1 MSDDKQENLTPAE
14 QREQDDAR
22 VKIQMAQTD
31 ISEAVGRMPFA
42 SPSAGR
48 TSFEG
53 HQLNTMIDLV
63 ENTKPEHLESAG
75 KSLWDARDAIKKAA
89 QELEDHIKGVDWEG
103 ESGTAFR
110 AFGKGLV
117 AHARKLGDFADVAGT
132 QITVAGTGL
141 ASVRSAMPPRDS
153 RQVRKNPDD
162 IELPA
167 RVADNPEYQA
177 ALKVE
182 KDRQEAIN
190 QINRLASYYSVSG
203 ERLEGQEPPRFE
215 KQLAIGMPPPSRRI
229 GPGDSVSPSHGGA
242 VAGNGTGQSHPVRAA
257 VGAPEPTSP
266 SGSQP
271 AVNTLGPAPVLDRS
285 TATEINSVAPPQV
298 PTTINGTPPLPS
310 PTPTP
315 TPATGPTG
323 VPPSLMMPGLTNPVQ
338 GSTQRPTG
346 PPGMPRT
353 VSQTGQGMGKAQPTG
368 AGPVAKGPGGPPV
381 GRPGPMGGGGPFAG
395 RPPGGPQSQSPT
407 AGQSGVTGGRPISGQ
422 GGTSAVGGPR
432 AGGRN
437 GIVGGTPQHA
447 PQGRAAAGGSG
458 QRGVIGGRG
467 AAAATSRSGGRAT
480 PASGANG
487 VVGAPRKAA
496 GAGSNSK
503 GFTAGGAGLVRGP
516 AGRRSNGREDEANG
530 SSRPDYLTED
540 EETWNAGRRGA
551 VPPVVE

>member
-1 MSDDKQENLTPAE
+1 MSDENLTPAE
-14 QREQDDAR
+14 QRKQDDAR

-31 ISEAVGRMPFA
+31 ISEAVRKMPLA
-42 SPSAGR
+42 SAPAGR

-53 HQLNTMIDLV
+53 FQLNSMIDLV
-63 ENTKPEHLESAG
+63 EKTKPEDLENAG
-75 KSLWDARDAIKKAA
+75 KALWDARDAIKRAA
-89 QELEDHIKGVDWEG
+89 QELEDNMKGVDWQG

-117 AHARKLGDFADVAGT
+117 AHARKLGEFADVAGT

-153 RQVRKNPDD
+153 RQVRKSPDD
-162 IELPA
+162 IELPG

-203 ERLEGQEPPRFE
+203 ERLEGQEPPRFD
-215 KQLAIGMPPPSRRI
+215 KQLGINVPPPTTDRRE
-229 GPGDSVSPSHGGA
+229 SPSSGA
-242 VAGNGTGQSHPVRAA
+242 
-257 VGAPEPTSP
+257 
-266 SGSQP
+266 SGERSESFGKS
-271 AVNTLGPAPVLDRS
+271 AVLDAAGRTNSARS
-285 TATEINSVAPPQV
+285 APAIATNLPPVEALGSAPLPDRTIGTEINAVAPPQA
-298 PTTINGTPPLPS
+298 PTTINGTPPPPS
-310 PTPTP
+310 PTPT
-315 TPATGPTG
+315 TGPSGAPPTFM
-323 VPPSLMMPGLTNPVQ
+323 PPSLTNPVQ
-338 GSTQRPTG
+338 GGTQRSTG
-346 PPGMPRT
+346 PTGMPRT
-353 VSQTGQGMGKAQPTG
+353 VGRAGQGMGKAQPIG
-368 AGPVAKGPGGPPV
+368 AGPVGKGQGGPPI
-381 GRPGPMGGGGPFAG
+381 GRPGPMAGGGAFNG
-395 RPPGGPQSQSPT
+395 RPPVGPQSQAPT
-407 AGQSGVTGGRPISGQ
+407 AGRSGVTGGRPTVGP
-422 GGTSAVGGPR
+422 GGTSTGTGPR

-437 GIVGGTPQHA
+437 GIVGGTPQQA
-447 PQGRAAAGGSG
+447 SPQGRATAGGTG

-467 AAAATSRSGGRAT
+467 AAAAPSRPGGRPT

-496 GAGSNSK
+496 GTGSNAK

-516 AGRRSNGREDEANG
+516 AGRRNNGREDEANG
-530 SSRPDYLTED
+530 STRPDYLTED

>member
-1 MSDDKQENLTPAE
+1 MSDEKPENLTPAE
-14 QREQDDAR
+14 QRVQDQAQ

-31 ISEAVGRMPFA
+31 ISEAVRKMPFG
-42 SPSAGR
+42 SAPTGR

-53 HQLNTMIDLV
+53 FQLNSMIDLV
-63 ENTKPEHLESAG
+63 ENTKPEDLENAG

-89 QELEDHIKGVDWEG
+89 QELEDNMKGVDWHG

-162 IELPA
+162 IEMPG

-215 KQLAIGMPPPSRRI
+215 KDLGITMPPPR
-229 GPGDSVSPSHGGA
+229 GGWRPPASGTSGERSESFGNTPVPDAAGRSGSGSSTA
-242 VAGNGTGQSHPVRAA
+242 VAATNRPPAEFLGSAPLPDRT
-257 VGAPEPTSP
+257 VG
-266 SGSQP
+266 
-271 AVNTLGPAPVLDRS
+271 
-285 TATEINSVAPPQV
+285 TEINTVAPPQV
-298 PTTINGTPPLPS
+298 PTTITGTPTQPS
-310 PTPTP
+310 PTPT
-315 TPATGPTG
+315 TGPSG
-323 VPPSLMMPGLTNPVQ
+323 APPTFMAPSLTNPVQ
-338 GSTQRPTG
+338 GGTQRSTG
-346 PPGMPRT
+346 PTGMPRT
-353 VSQTGQGMGKAQPTG
+353 VSQAGQGMGKAQPTG
-368 AGPVAKGPGGPPV
+368 VGPVAKGQGGPPI
-381 GRPGPMGGGGPFAG
+381 GRPGPMGGGGTFNG
-395 RPPGGPQSQSPT
+395 RPPVGPQSQVPT
-407 AGQSGVTGGRPISGQ
+407 AGRPAVGP
-422 GGTSAVGGPR
+422 GGTSTGAGPR

-437 GIVGGTPQHA
+437 GIVGGTPQQVP
-447 PQGRAAAGGSG
+447 PQGRAAAAGGSA

-467 AAAATSRSGGRAT
+467 TTAAPSRPGGLAT

-496 GAGSNSK
+496 GTGSNAK

-516 AGRRSNGREDEANG
+516 SGRRDKGREDEANR
-530 SSRPDYLTED
+530 STRPDYLTED

>member
-1 MSDDKQENLTPAE
+1 MSDDNLTPAE
-14 QREQDDAR
+14 QRKQDDAR
-22 VKIQMAQTD
+22 VKIQMSQTD
-31 ISEAVGRMPFA
+31 ISEAVRKMPFG
-42 SPSAGR
+42 SAPTGR

-53 HQLNTMIDLV
+53 FQLNSMIDLV
-63 ENTKPEHLESAG
+63 ENTKPEDLENAG

-89 QELEDHIKGVDWEG
+89 QELEDNMKGVDWHG

-162 IELPA
+162 IEMPG

-203 ERLEGQEPPRFE
+203 ERLEGQEPPRFD
-215 KQLAIGMPPPSRRI
+215 KDLGITMPPPRGQRE
-229 GPGDSVSPSHGGA
+229 DSQSGA
-242 VAGNGTGQSHPVRAA
+242 YG
-257 VGAPEPTSP
+257 
-266 SGSQP
+266 
-271 AVNTLGPAPVLDRS
+271 DRS
-285 TATEINSVAPPQV
+285 ESLGNSVAPGAAGRTSSAHSAPVSAASQPPTEVLGSAPLPDRTVGTEINTVAPPQA
-298 PTTINGTPPLPS
+298 PTPITATPPQPS
-310 PTPTP
+310 PTPT
-315 TPATGPTG
+315 TGPTG
-323 VPPSLMMPGLTNPVQ
+323 TPPTFMPPSLTNPVQ
-338 GSTQRPTG
+338 GGARRSTG
-346 PPGMPRT
+346 PTGMPRT
-353 VSQTGQGMGKAQPTG
+353 VSQAGQGMGKAQPTG
-368 AGPVAKGPGGPPV
+368 AGPVAKGQGGPPI
-381 GRPGPMGGGGPFAG
+381 GRPGPMGGGGTFNG
-395 RPPGGPQSQSPT
+395 RPPIGPQSQVPT
-407 AGQSGVTGGRPISGQ
+407 AGRSGVTGGRPAVGP
-422 GGTSAVGGPR
+422 GGTSTGAGPR

-437 GIVGGTPQHA
+437 GIVGGTPQQT
-447 PQGRAAAGGSG
+447 PTQGRAAAGGTG

-467 AAAATSRSGGRAT
+467 AAAAPSRPGGRAT

-496 GAGSNSK
+496 GTGSNAK

-516 AGRRSNGREDEANG
+516 AGRRDKGREDEANG
-530 SSRPDYLTED
+530 STRPDYLTED

>member
-1 MSDDKQENLTPAE
+1 MSDEKQESLTPAE

-31 ISEAVGRMPFA
+31 ISEAVRKMPFA
-42 SPSAGR
+42 SAPTGR

-53 HQLNTMIDLV
+53 FQLNSMIDLV
-63 ENTKPEHLESAG
+63 ENTKPEDLENAG

-89 QELEDHIKGVDWEG
+89 QELEDNMKGVDWQG

-153 RQVRKNPDD
+153 RQVRKSPDD
-162 IELPA
+162 IEMPG

-215 KQLAIGMPPPSRRI
+215 KDLGIAMPPPR
-229 GPGDSVSPSHGGA
+229 GGWRPPASGTSGERSESFGNTPVPDAAGRSGSGSSAA
-242 VAGNGTGQSHPVRAA
+242 VAATNRPPAEVLGSAPLPDRT
-257 VGAPEPTSP
+257 VG
-266 SGSQP
+266 
-271 AVNTLGPAPVLDRS
+271 
-285 TATEINSVAPPQV
+285 TEINTVAPPQV
-298 PTTINGTPPLPS
+298 PTTITGTPPQPS
-310 PTPTP
+310 PTPT
-315 TPATGPTG
+315 TGPAGTPPTFM
-323 VPPSLMMPGLTNPVQ
+323 PPSLTNPVQ
-338 GSTQRPTG
+338 GGTPRSTG
-346 PPGMPRT
+346 PTGMPRT
-353 VSQTGQGMGKAQPTG
+353 VSQAGQGMGKAQPTG
-368 AGPVAKGPGGPPV
+368 VGPVAKGQGGPPI
-381 GRPGPMGGGGPFAG
+381 GRPSPMGGGGTFNG
-395 RPPGGPQSQSPT
+395 RPPVGPQSQVPT
-407 AGQSGVTGGRPISGQ
+407 AGRPAVGP
-422 GGTSAVGGPR
+422 GGTSTGAGPR

-447 PQGRAAAGGSG
+447 PTQGRAATGGAS
-458 QRGVIGGRG
+458 QRGVIGGPG
-467 AAAATSRSGGRAT
+467 ATAAPSRPGGRST
-480 PASGANG
+480 SASGTNG
-487 VVGAPRKAA
+487 VVGSPRKAA
-496 GAGSNSK
+496 GTGSNAK

-516 AGRRSNGREDEANG
+516 AGRRDKGREDEANR
-530 SSRPDYLTED
+530 STRPDYVTED

>member
-1 MSDDKQENLTPAE
+1 MSDEKPENLTPAE
-14 QREQDDAR
+14 QRVQDQAQ

-31 ISEAVGRMPFA
+31 ISEAIGRMPFA
-42 SPSAGR
+42 GGPVGR

-53 HQLNTMIDLV
+53 FQLNSMIDLV
-63 ENTKPEHLESAG
+63 ENTKPEDLENAG

-89 QELEDHIKGVDWEG
+89 QELEDNMKGVDWHG

-153 RQVRKNPDD
+153 RQVRKDPDD
-162 IELPA
+162 IEMPG

-203 ERLEGQEPPRFE
+203 ERLEGQEPPRFD
-215 KQLAIGMPPPSRRI
+215 KQLGISVPPPTTVR
-229 GPGDSVSPSHGGA
+229 DESPSSGA
-242 VAGNGTGQSHPVRAA
+242 SGERPESLGNSAVPEVAGRTNSAHSDSTDVANRLPAEVLGSAPLPNRT
-257 VGAPEPTSP
+257 VG
-266 SGSQP
+266 
-271 AVNTLGPAPVLDRS
+271 
-285 TATEINSVAPPQV
+285 TEINTVAPPQA
-298 PTTINGTPPLPS
+298 PTPITATPPQPS
-310 PTPTP
+310 PTPT
-315 TPATGPTG
+315 TGPPG
-323 VPPSLMMPGLTNPVQ
+323 VPPTFMPPGLTNPVQ
-338 GSTQRPTG
+338 GGTQRSTGPTG
-346 PPGMPRT
+346 RT
-353 VSQTGQGMGKAQPTG
+353 VSQAGQGMGKAQPTG
-368 AGPVAKGPGGPPV
+368 VGPAAKGQGGAPI
-381 GRPGPMGGGGPFAG
+381 GRPGPMGGGGAANG
-395 RPPGGPQSQSPT
+395 RPPVGPQSQVPT
-407 AGQSGVTGGRPISGQ
+407 AGRSGVTGGRPALGP
-422 GGTSAVGGPR
+422 GGTSTGAGPR

-437 GIVGGTPQHA
+437 GIVGGTPQQTSG
-447 PQGRAAAGGSG
+447 QGRAAAGGAG

-467 AAAATSRSGGRAT
+467 AAVAGSRPSGRAT

-496 GAGSNSK
+496 GVGSNAK

-516 AGRRSNGREDEANG
+516 AGRRDKGREDEANG
-530 SSRPDYLTED
+530 STRPDYLTED

>member
-1 MSDDKQENLTPAE
+1 MSDEKPESLTPAE
-14 QREQDDAR
+14 QRVQDQAQ

-31 ISEAVGRMPFA
+31 ISEAIGRMPFVGG
-42 SPSAGR
+42 PVGR

-53 HQLNTMIDLV
+53 FQLNSMIDLV
-63 ENTKPEHLESAG
+63 ENTKPEDLENAG

-89 QELEDHIKGVDWEG
+89 QELEDNMKGVDWHG

-162 IELPA
+162 IEMPG

-203 ERLEGQEPPRFE
+203 ERLEGQEPPRFDKDLGVE
-215 KQLAIGMPPPSRRI
+215 MPRPIGGGPTPLPPSGTSTGGPEAIGS
-229 GPGDSVSPSHGGA
+229 SA
-242 VAGNGTGQSHPVRAA
+242 ATG
-257 VGAPEPTSP
+257 P
-266 SGSQP
+266 SGRSF
-271 AVNTLGPAPVLDRS
+271 AEGSAPVGTASRPPAEVLGSAPLPDR
-285 TATEINSVAPPQV
+285 TVGTEINTVAPPQA
-298 PTTINGTPPLPS
+298 PTPITATPPQPS
-310 PTPTP
+310 PTPT
-315 TPATGPTG
+315 TGPTG
-323 VPPSLMMPGLTNPVQ
+323 APPTFMPPSLTNPVQ
-338 GSTQRPTG
+338 GGAKRSTG
-346 PPGMPRT
+346 PTGMPRT
-353 VSQTGQGMGKAQPTG
+353 VSQAGQGMGKAQPTG
-368 AGPVAKGPGGPPV
+368 VGPVAKGQGGPPI
-381 GRPGPMGGGGPFAG
+381 GRPGPMGGGGTFNG
-395 RPPGGPQSQSPT
+395 RPPVGPQSQVPT
-407 AGQSGVTGGRPISGQ
+407 AGRSGVTGGRPTVGP
-422 GGTSAVGGPR
+422 GGTSTGAGPR

-437 GIVGGTPQHA
+437 GIVGGTPQQTSA
-447 PQGRAAAGGSG
+447 QGRAAAGGTG

-467 AAAATSRSGGRAT
+467 AAAAPSRPGGRAT

-496 GAGSNSK
+496 GTGSNAK
-503 GFTAGGAGLVRGP
+503 GFTAGGAGLVRGA
-516 AGRRSNGREDEANG
+516 AGRRNNGREDEANG
-530 SSRPDYLTED
+530 STRPDYLTED

>member
-1 MSDDKQENLTPAE
+1 MSDEKQESLNPAE

-31 ISEAVGRMPFA
+31 ISEAVRKMPFA
-42 SPSAGR
+42 SAPTGR

-53 HQLNTMIDLV
+53 FQLNSMIDLV
-63 ENTKPEHLESAG
+63 ENTKPEDLENAG

-89 QELEDHIKGVDWEG
+89 QELEDNMKGVDWQG

-153 RQVRKNPDD
+153 RQVRKSPDD
-162 IELPA
+162 IEMPG

-203 ERLEGQEPPRFE
+203 ERLEGEEPPRFD
-215 KQLAIGMPPPSRRI
+215 KQLGIDMPQPRRGVPTPP
-229 GPGDSVSPSHGGA
+229 
-242 VAGNGTGQSHPVRAA
+242 T
-257 VGAPEPTSP
+257 P
-266 SGSQP
+266 SGASTGGSE
-271 AVNTLGPAPVLDRS
+271 TLGSSAAPGSSGRSFVEGSTPVAAASRPPAEVLGSAPLPDRAVS
-285 TATEINSVAPPQV
+285 TEINAVAPPQALPPV
-298 PTTINGTPPLPS
+298 AATPPQPS
-310 PTPTP
+310 PTPT
-315 TPATGPTG
+315 TGPPG
-323 VPPSLMMPGLTNPVQ
+323 VPPMFMPPGPTNPVQ
-338 GSTQRPTG
+338 GGTQRSTG
-346 PPGMPRT
+346 PMGMPRS
-353 VSQTGQGMGKAQPTG
+353 VSQAGQGMGKAQSTG
-368 AGPVAKGPGGPPV
+368 VGPVAKGQGGPPI
-381 GRPGPMGGGGPFAG
+381 GRPGPMGGGGTFNG
-395 RPPGGPQSQSPT
+395 RPPVGPQSQVPT
-407 AGQSGVTGGRPISGQ
+407 AGRPAIGP
-422 GGTSAVGGPR
+422 GGTSTGAGPR

-437 GIVGGTPQHA
+437 GIVGGTPQQVS
-447 PQGRAAAGGSG
+447 PQGRAAAAGGSA

-467 AAAATSRSGGRAT
+467 AAAAPSRSGGRAT

-496 GAGSNSK
+496 GTGSNAK

-516 AGRRSNGREDEANG
+516 SGRRDNGREDEANG
-530 SSRPDYLTED
+530 STRPDYLTED

>member
-1 MSDDKQENLTPAE
+1 MSDEKQENLTPAE
-14 QREQDDAR
+14 QRVQDQAQ

-31 ISEAVGRMPFA
+31 ISEAVRKMPFG
-42 SPSAGR
+42 SAPVGR

-53 HQLNTMIDLV
+53 FQLNSMIDLV
-63 ENTKPEHLESAG
+63 ENTKPEDLENAG

-89 QELEDHIKGVDWEG
+89 QELEDNMKGVDWHG

-162 IELPA
+162 IEMPG

-203 ERLEGQEPPRFE
+203 ELLEGQEPPRFE
-215 KQLAIGMPPPSRRI
+215 KDLGIKMPQPLEGGPTPLPPSGTSTG
-229 GPGDSVSPSHGGA
+229 GPESLGSSAVPSSSGRSFAEGA
-242 VAGNGTGQSHPVRAA
+242 PPVGAA
-257 VGAPEPTSP
+257 VRP
-266 SGSQP
+266 P
-271 AVNTLGPAPVLDRS
+271 AEVLDSAPLPDR
-285 TATEINSVAPPQV
+285 TVGTEINTVAPPQA
-298 PTTINGTPPLPS
+298 
-310 PTPTP
+310 PTPITAMPPQTSP

-323 VPPSLMMPGLTNPVQ
+323 APPTFMPPSLTNPVQ
-338 GSTQRPTG
+338 GGTQRATG
-346 PPGMPRT
+346 PSGMPRT
-353 VSQTGQGMGKAQPTG
+353 VSQTGQGFGKAQSTG
-368 AGPVAKGPGGPPV
+368 VGPVAKGQGGPPI
-381 GRPGPMGGGGPFAG
+381 GRPGPMGGGATANG
-395 RPPGGPQSQSPT
+395 RPPVGPQSQVPT
-407 AGQSGVTGGRPISGQ
+407 AGRSGVTGGRPAVGP
-422 GGTSAVGGPR
+422 GGTSTGAGPR

-437 GIVGGTPQHA
+437 GIVGGTPQQTPA
-447 PQGRAAAGGSG
+447 QGRASAGGTG

-467 AAAATSRSGGRAT
+467 ASAAPSRPGGRAT

-496 GAGSNSK
+496 GTGSNTK
-503 GFTAGGAGLVRGP
+503 GFTAGGSGLVRGP
-516 AGRRSNGREDEANG
+516 AGRRHDSREDEANG
-530 SSRPDYLTED
+530 STRPDYLTED

>member
-1 MSDDKQENLTPAE
+1 MSDEKQESLTPAE
-14 QREQDDAR
+14 QRVQDDAR

-31 ISEAVGRMPFA
+31 ISEAVRQMPFG
-42 SPSAGR
+42 SAPTGR

-53 HQLNTMIDLV
+53 FQLNSMIDLV
-63 ENTKPEHLESAG
+63 ENTKPEDLENAG

-89 QELEDHIKGVDWEG
+89 QELEDNMKGVDWQG

-153 RQVRKNPDD
+153 RQVRKSPDD
-162 IELPA
+162 IEMPG

-203 ERLEGQEPPRFE
+203 ERLEGEEPPRFD
-215 KQLAIGMPPPSRRI
+215 KQLGIVVPPPTT
-229 GPGDSVSPSHGGA
+229 GGYESP
-242 VAGNGTGQSHPVRAA
+242 
-257 VGAPEPTSP
+257 P
-266 SGSQP
+266 SGASGERSESVGNSAVPGAAGRTNSAHSAP
-271 AVNTLGPAPVLDRS
+271 AIATNLPPAEALGSAPLPDR
-285 TATEINSVAPPQV
+285 TIGTEINAVAPPQA
-298 PTTINGTPPLPS
+298 PTMINGTPPQPS
-310 PTPTP
+310 P

-323 VPPSLMMPGLTNPVQ
+323 TPPTFMPPSLTNPVQ
-338 GSTQRPTG
+338 GGTQRSTAPT
-346 PPGMPRT
+346 GMPRT
-353 VSQTGQGMGKAQPTG
+353 VNQVGQGMGKAQSTG
-368 AGPVAKGPGGPPV
+368 VGPVAKGQGGPPI
-381 GRPGPMGGGGPFAG
+381 GRPGPMGGGGTFNG
-395 RPPGGPQSQSPT
+395 RPPVGPQSQVPT
-407 AGQSGVTGGRPISGQ
+407 AGRPAVGP
-422 GGTSAVGGPR
+422 GGTSSGAGPR

-437 GIVGGTPQHA
+437 GIVGGTPQQA
-447 PQGRAAAGGSG
+447 PPQGRAAAAGGSA

-467 AAAATSRSGGRAT
+467 TAAAPSRPGGRAT

-487 VVGAPRKAA
+487 VVGAPRKVA
-496 GAGSNSK
+496 GTGSSAK

-516 AGRRSNGREDEANG
+516 SGRRNNGREDEANG
-530 SSRPDYLTED
+530 STRPDYLTED
-540 EETWNAGRRGA
+540 EETWNAGRRGT

>member
-1 MSDDKQENLTPAE
+1 MSDENLTPAE
-14 QREQDDAR
+14 QRKQDDAR
-22 VKIQMAQTD
+22 VKIQMSQTD
-31 ISEAVGRMPFA
+31 ISEAVRKMPFG
-42 SPSAGR
+42 SAPTGR

-53 HQLNTMIDLV
+53 FQLNSMIDLV
-63 ENTKPEHLESAG
+63 ENTKPEDLENAG

-89 QELEDHIKGVDWEG
+89 QELEDNMKGVDWQG

-153 RQVRKNPDD
+153 RQVRKSPDD
-162 IELPA
+162 IEMPG

-203 ERLEGQEPPRFE
+203 ERLEGEEPPRFD
-215 KQLAIGMPPPSRRI
+215 KQLGIDMPQPRRGVPTPP
-229 GPGDSVSPSHGGA
+229 
-242 VAGNGTGQSHPVRAA
+242 T
-257 VGAPEPTSP
+257 P
-266 SGSQP
+266 SGASTGGSE
-271 AVNTLGPAPVLDRS
+271 TLGSSAAPGSSGRSFVEGSTPVAAASRPPAEVLGSAPLPDRAVS
-285 TATEINSVAPPQV
+285 TEINAVAPPQALPPV
-298 PTTINGTPPLPS
+298 AATPPQPS
-310 PTPTP
+310 PTPT
-315 TPATGPTG
+315 TGPPG
-323 VPPSLMMPGLTNPVQ
+323 VPPMFMPPGPTNPVQ
-338 GSTQRPTG
+338 GGTQRSTG
-346 PPGMPRT
+346 PMGMPRS
-353 VSQTGQGMGKAQPTG
+353 VSQAGQGMGKAQSTG
-368 AGPVAKGPGGPPV
+368 VGPVAKGQGGPPI
-381 GRPGPMGGGGPFAG
+381 GRPGPMGGGGTFNG
-395 RPPGGPQSQSPT
+395 RPPVGPQSQVPT
-407 AGQSGVTGGRPISGQ
+407 AGRPAIGP
-422 GGTSAVGGPR
+422 GGTSTGAGPR

-437 GIVGGTPQHA
+437 GIVGGTPQQVS
-447 PQGRAAAGGSG
+447 PQGRAAAAGGSA

-467 AAAATSRSGGRAT
+467 AAAAPSRSGGRAT

-496 GAGSNSK
+496 GTGSNAK

-516 AGRRSNGREDEANG
+516 SGRRDNGREDEANG
-530 SSRPDYLTED
+530 STRPDYLTED

>member
-1 MSDDKQENLTPAE
+1 MSDEKPENLTPAE
-14 QREQDDAR
+14 QRVQDQAQ

-31 ISEAVGRMPFA
+31 ISEAIGRMPFA
-42 SPSAGR
+42 GGPVGR

-53 HQLNTMIDLV
+53 FQLNSMIDLV
-63 ENTKPEHLESAG
+63 ENTKPEDLENAG

-89 QELEDHIKGVDWEG
+89 QELEDNMKGVDWHG

-153 RQVRKNPDD
+153 RQVRKSPDD
-162 IELPA
+162 IEMPG

-203 ERLEGQEPPRFE
+203 ERLEGQEPPRFD
-215 KQLAIGMPPPSRRI
+215 KPLGIDMPPPRGDGWRPAESGASGERFESF
-229 GPGDSVSPSHGGA
+229 GDSPVPDAAGRSNPGSSAA
-242 VAGNGTGQSHPVRAA
+242 VATTNRPPAEVLGS
-257 VGAPEPTSP
+257 APLP
-266 SGSQP
+266 
-271 AVNTLGPAPVLDRS
+271 DR
-285 TATEINSVAPPQV
+285 TVATEINTVAPPQA
-298 PTTINGTPPLPS
+298 PTSITATPAQPS
-310 PTPTP
+310 PTPT
-315 TPATGPTG
+315 TGPTG
-323 VPPSLMMPGLTNPVQ
+323 TPPTFMPPGLTSPAQ
-338 GSTQRPTG
+338 GGTQRSTG
-346 PPGMPRT
+346 PTGMPRT
-353 VSQTGQGMGKAQPTG
+353 VSQVGQGMGRAQPTG
-368 AGPVAKGPGGPPV
+368 VGPVAKGQGGPPI
-381 GRPGPMGGGGPFAG
+381 GRPGPMGGGGTFNG
-395 RPPGGPQSQSPT
+395 RPPVGPQSQVPT
-407 AGQSGVTGGRPISGQ
+407 AGQSGVTGGRPAVGT
-422 GGTSAVGGPR
+422 GGTSTGAGPR

-437 GIVGGTPQHA
+437 GIVGGTPQQTSA
-447 PQGRAAAGGSG
+447 QGRAAAGGTG

-467 AAAATSRSGGRAT
+467 AVGAPSRSGGRAT

-496 GAGSNSK
+496 GTGSNAK
-503 GFTAGGAGLVRGP
+503 GFTAGGVGLVRGP
-516 AGRRSNGREDEANG
+516 AGRRDKGREDEANG
-530 SSRPDYLTED
+530 STRPDYLTED

>member
-1 MSDDKQENLTPAE
+1 MSDEKRENLTPAE
-14 QREQDDAR
+14 QRVQDQAQ

-31 ISEAVGRMPFA
+31 ISEAIGRMSFA
-42 SPSAGR
+42 SGPVGR

-53 HQLNTMIDLV
+53 FQLNSMIDLV
-63 ENTKPEHLESAG
+63 ENTKPEDLENAG

-89 QELEDHIKGVDWEG
+89 QELEDNMKGVDWHG

-162 IELPA
+162 IELPG

-215 KQLAIGMPPPSRRI
+215 KDLGITMPPPRGGWRPPAS
-229 GPGDSVSPSHGGA
+229 GTSGEGSESFGNSPVPDAAGRSNSGSSAA
-242 VAGNGTGQSHPVRAA
+242 VAATNRPPAEVLGSAPLPDRT
-257 VGAPEPTSP
+257 VG
-266 SGSQP
+266 
-271 AVNTLGPAPVLDRS
+271 
-285 TATEINSVAPPQV
+285 TEINTVAPPQA
-298 PTTINGTPPLPS
+298 PTPITATPPQPS
-310 PTPTP
+310 PTPT
-315 TPATGPTG
+315 TGPTG
-323 VPPSLMMPGLTNPVQ
+323 TPPTFMPPSLTNPVQ
-338 GSTQRPTG
+338 RGTNRSTG
-346 PPGMPRT
+346 PTGMPRT
-353 VSQTGQGMGKAQPTG
+353 VSQAGQGVGKAQPTG
-368 AGPVAKGPGGPPV
+368 RGPVAQGQSGPPI
-381 GRPGPMGGGGPFAG
+381 GRPGPMGGGGAFNG
-395 RPPGGPQSQSPT
+395 RPPVGPQSQVPT
-407 AGQSGVTGGRPISGQ
+407 AGRSGVTGGRPTVGP
-422 GGTSAVGGPR
+422 GGTSTGAGPR
-432 AGGRN
+432 SGGRN
-437 GIVGGTPQHA
+437 GIVGGTPQQTSA
-447 PQGRAAAGGSG
+447 QARAAAGGTG

-467 AAAATSRSGGRAT
+467 AAAAAPSRPGGRAT

-496 GAGSNSK
+496 GTGSNAK

-516 AGRRSNGREDEANG
+516 AGRRDKGREDEANG
-530 SSRPDYLTED
+530 STRPDYLTED
-540 EETWNAGRRGA
+540 EETWTAGRRGA

>member
-1 MSDDKQENLTPAE
+1 MSDEKPENLTPAE
-14 QREQDDAR
+14 QRVQDQAH

-31 ISEAVGRMPFA
+31 ISEAVRKMPFG
-42 SPSAGR
+42 SAPTGR

-53 HQLNTMIDLV
+53 FQLNSMIDLV
-63 ENTKPEHLESAG
+63 EKTKPEDLENAG
-75 KSLWDARDAIKKAA
+75 KALWDARDAIKKAA
-89 QELEDHIKGVDWEG
+89 QELEDNMKGVDWQG

-153 RQVRKNPDD
+153 RQVRKDPDD
-162 IELPA
+162 IEMPG

-203 ERLEGQEPPRFE
+203 ERLEGEEPPRFD
-215 KQLAIGMPPPSRRI
+215 KDLGITMPPPRGQREDSQSGAYGDRSESR
-229 GPGDSVSPSHGGA
+229 GNSVA
-242 VAGNGTGQSHPVRAA
+242 LDAAGR
-257 VGAPEPTSP
+257 TS
-266 SGSQP
+266 SAHS
-271 AVNTLGPAPVLDRS
+271 APVIAASRPPAEVLGSAPLPDR
-285 TATEINSVAPPQV
+285 TVGTEINTVAPPQA
-298 PTTINGTPPLPS
+298 PTPITATPPQPS
-310 PTPTP
+310 PTPT
-315 TPATGPTG
+315 TGPAGTPPTF
-323 VPPSLMMPGLTNPVQ
+323 VPPSLTNPVQ
-338 GSTQRPTG
+338 GGAKRSTG
-346 PPGMPRT
+346 PTGMPRT
-353 VSQTGQGMGKAQPTG
+353 VSQAGQGMGKAQPTG
-368 AGPVAKGPGGPPV
+368 VGPVAKGQGGPPI
-381 GRPGPMGGGGPFAG
+381 GRPGPMGGGGTFNG
-395 RPPGGPQSQSPT
+395 RPPVGPQSQVPT
-407 AGQSGVTGGRPISGQ
+407 AGQSGVTGGRPAIGP
-422 GGTSAVGGPR
+422 GGTSTGAGPR

-437 GIVGGTPQHA
+437 GIVGGTPQQT
-447 PQGRAAAGGSG
+447 PTQGRAAAGGTG

-467 AAAATSRSGGRAT
+467 AAAAPPRPGGRAT

-496 GAGSNSK
+496 GTGSNAK

-516 AGRRSNGREDEANG
+516 AGRRDKGREDEANG
-530 SSRPDYLTED
+530 STRPDYLTED

>member
-1 MSDDKQENLTPAE
+1 MSDEKPENLTPAE
-14 QREQDDAR
+14 QRVQDQAH

-31 ISEAVGRMPFA
+31 ISEAVRKMPFG
-42 SPSAGR
+42 SAPTGR

-53 HQLNTMIDLV
+53 FQLNSMIDLV
-63 ENTKPEHLESAG
+63 EKTKPEDLENAG
-75 KSLWDARDAIKKAA
+75 KALWDARDAIKRAA
-89 QELEDHIKGVDWEG
+89 QELEDNMKGVDWHG

-153 RQVRKNPDD
+153 RQVRKDPDD
-162 IELPA
+162 IEMPG

-203 ERLEGQEPPRFE
+203 ERLEGEEPPRFD
-215 KQLAIGMPPPSRRI
+215 KDLGITMPPPRGQREDSQSGAYGDRSESR
-229 GPGDSVSPSHGGA
+229 GNSVA
-242 VAGNGTGQSHPVRAA
+242 LDAAGR
-257 VGAPEPTSP
+257 TS
-266 SGSQP
+266 SAHS
-271 AVNTLGPAPVLDRS
+271 APVIAASRPPAEVLGSAPLPDR
-285 TATEINSVAPPQV
+285 TVGTEINTVAPPQA
-298 PTTINGTPPLPS
+298 PTPITATPPQPS
-310 PTPTP
+310 PTPT
-315 TPATGPTG
+315 TGPAGTPPTF
-323 VPPSLMMPGLTNPVQ
+323 VPPSLTNPVQ
-338 GSTQRPTG
+338 GGAKRSTG
-346 PPGMPRT
+346 PTGMPRT
-353 VSQTGQGMGKAQPTG
+353 VSQAGQGMGKAQPTG
-368 AGPVAKGPGGPPV
+368 VGPVAKGQGGPPI
-381 GRPGPMGGGGPFAG
+381 GRPGPMGGGGTFNG
-395 RPPGGPQSQSPT
+395 RPPVGPQSQVPT
-407 AGQSGVTGGRPISGQ
+407 AGQSGVTGGRPAIGP
-422 GGTSAVGGPR
+422 GGTSTGAGPR

-437 GIVGGTPQHA
+437 GIVGGTPQQT
-447 PQGRAAAGGSG
+447 PTQGRAAAGGTG

-467 AAAATSRSGGRAT
+467 AAAAPPRPGGRAT

-496 GAGSNSK
+496 GTGSNAK

-516 AGRRSNGREDEANG
+516 AGRRDKGREDEANG
-530 SSRPDYLTED
+530 STRPDYLTED

>member
-14 QREQDDAR
+14 QRVQDQAQ

-31 ISEAVGRMPFA
+31 ISEAIGRMPFVGG
-42 SPSAGR
+42 PVGR

-53 HQLNTMIDLV
+53 FQLNSMIDLV
-63 ENTKPEHLESAG
+63 ENTKPEDLENAG

-89 QELEDHIKGVDWEG
+89 QELEDNMKGVDWHG

-141 ASVRSAMPPRDS
+141 ASVRSAMPPRDT
-153 RQVRKNPDD
+153 RQVRKSPDD
-162 IELPA
+162 IELPG

-203 ERLEGQEPPRFE
+203 ERLEGQEPPRFD
-215 KQLAIGMPPPSRRI
+215 KPLDIDMPPPGEGWRPPASGTSGER
-229 GPGDSVSPSHGGA
+229 SESF
-242 VAGNGTGQSHPVRAA
+242 GNS
-257 VGAPEPTSP
+257 
-266 SGSQP
+266 
-271 AVNTLGPAPVLDRS
+271 PVLDATGRLSSGSSGAAAATNRS
-285 TATEINSVAPPQV
+285 PAEVLGSAPLPDRAVGTEINTVAPPQATA
-298 PTTINGTPPLPS
+298 PITATPPQPS
-310 PTPTP
+310 PTPT
-315 TPATGPTG
+315 TGPPGT
-323 VPPSLMMPGLTNPVQ
+323 PPTLMPPTLTNPVQ
-338 GSTQRPTG
+338 GGTKRSTGPTG
-346 PPGMPRT
+346 MGRT
-353 VSQTGQGMGKAQPTG
+353 VSQAGQGLGKAQSTG
-368 AGPVAKGPGGPPV
+368 MGPVAKGQGGPSI
-381 GRPGPMGGGGPFAG
+381 GRPGPMGGGGTFNG
-395 RPPGGPQSQSPT
+395 RPPAGPQSQVPT
-407 AGQSGVTGGRPISGQ
+407 AGRSGVTGGRPPVGP
-422 GGTSAVGGPR
+422 GGTSTGAGPR

-437 GIVGGTPQHA
+437 GIVGGTPQQTPA
-447 PQGRAAAGGSG
+447 QGRAAAGGTG

-467 AAAATSRSGGRAT
+467 AAAAPSRSGGRAT

-496 GAGSNSK
+496 GTGSNTK

-516 AGRRSNGREDEANG
+516 AGRRNNGREDEAHG
-530 SSRPDYLTED
+530 STRPDYLTED

>member
-1 MSDDKQENLTPAE
+1 MSDEKPENLTPAE
-14 QREQDDAR
+14 QRVQDQAQ

-31 ISEAVGRMPFA
+31 ISEAIGRMPFA
-42 SPSAGR
+42 SGPVGR

-53 HQLNTMIDLV
+53 FQLNSMIDLV
-63 ENTKPEHLESAG
+63 ENTKPEDLENAG

-89 QELEDHIKGVDWEG
+89 QELEDNMKGVDWHG

-153 RQVRKNPDD
+153 RQVRKSPDD
-162 IELPA
+162 IEMPG

-190 QINRLASYYSVSG
+190 QINRLASYYAVSG
-203 ERLEGQEPPRFE
+203 ERLEGQEPPRFD
-215 KQLAIGMPPPSRRI
+215 KPLGIDMPPPRGDGWLNPPSGTSGERADSLGNSSVPDPAGRSNSA
-229 GPGDSVSPSHGGA
+229 DSV
-242 VAGNGTGQSHPVRAA
+242 PVSASR
-257 VGAPEPTSP
+257 P
-266 SGSQP
+266 P
-271 AVNTLGPAPVLDRS
+271 AEVLEPAPLPERTVG
-285 TATEINSVAPPQV
+285 TEINTVAPPQPPTPITATPPQPSPA
-298 PTTINGTPPLPS
+298 PTTGPPGTPPTFMP
-310 PTPTP
+310 PT
-315 TPATGPTG
+315 
-323 VPPSLMMPGLTNPVQ
+323 LTNPVQ
-338 GSTQRPTG
+338 GGTKRSPGPT
-346 PPGMPRT
+346 GMPRT
-353 VSQTGQGMGKAQPTG
+353 ISQAGQGMGKAQPTG
-368 AGPVAKGPGGPPV
+368 VGPVAKGQGGPPI
-381 GRPGPMGGGGPFAG
+381 GRPGPMGGGGTFNG
-395 RPPGGPQSQSPT
+395 RPPVGPQSQVPT
-407 AGQSGVTGGRPISGQ
+407 GGQSGVTGGRPAVGP
-422 GGTSAVGGPR
+422 GGTPTGAGPR

-437 GIVGGTPQHA
+437 GIVGGTPQQT
-447 PQGRAAAGGSG
+447 PTQGRAAAGGTG

-467 AAAATSRSGGRAT
+467 AAAAPSRPGGRAT

-496 GAGSNSK
+496 GTGSNAK

-516 AGRRSNGREDEANG
+516 AGRRDKGREDEANG
-530 SSRPDYLTED
+530 STRPDYLTED

>member
-1 MSDDKQENLTPAE
+1 MSDEKQESLTPAE

-22 VKIQMAQTD
+22 VKIQMSQTD
-31 ISEAVGRMPFA
+31 ISEAVRKMPFG
-42 SPSAGR
+42 SAPTGR

-53 HQLNTMIDLV
+53 FQLNSMIDLV
-63 ENTKPEHLESAG
+63 ENTKPEDLENAG

-89 QELEDHIKGVDWEG
+89 QELEDNMKGVDWQG

-162 IELPA
+162 IEMPG

-203 ERLEGQEPPRFE
+203 ERLEGQEPPRFDKPLGVE
-215 KQLAIGMPPPSRRI
+215 VPRPRGDGWLPPASGTSGERSESFGNSP
-229 GPGDSVSPSHGGA
+229 VSDAAGRASSGSSAAGA
-242 VAGNGTGQSHPVRAA
+242 ATNRPPAEVLGSAPLPDRA
-257 VGAPEPTSP
+257 VGMEI
-266 SGSQP
+266 
-271 AVNTLGPAPVLDRS
+271 NTVVPPQAPAPI
-285 TATEINSVAPPQV
+285 TATPPQPSST
-298 PTTINGTPPLPS
+298 PTTGPPGTPPTLM
-310 PTPTP
+310 
-315 TPATGPTG
+315 
-323 VPPSLMMPGLTNPVQ
+323 PPSLTNPVQ
-338 GSTQRPTG
+338 GGTKRSTG
-346 PPGMPRT
+346 PTGMPRT
-353 VSQTGQGMGKAQPTG
+353 VSQVGQGMGKAQSTG
-368 AGPVAKGPGGPPV
+368 VSPVAKGQGGPPI
-381 GRPGPMGGGGPFAG
+381 GRPGPMGGGGTFSG
-395 RPPGGPQSQSPT
+395 RPPVGPQPQVPT
-407 AGQSGVTGGRPISGQ
+407 AGQSGVTGGRPAMSS
-422 GGTSAVGGPR
+422 GGTSTGAGPR

-447 PQGRAAAGGSG
+447 PPQGRAAAGGTG

-467 AAAATSRSGGRAT
+467 GAGAPSRSGGRAT
-480 PASGANG
+480 PASGASG

-496 GAGSNSK
+496 GTVSNAK

-516 AGRRSNGREDEANG
+516 AGRRDKGREDEAHG
-530 SSRPDYLTED
+530 STRPDYLTED

>member
-1 MSDDKQENLTPAE
+1 MSDEKQESLTPAE

-31 ISEAVGRMPFA
+31 ISEAVRNMPFA
-42 SPSAGR
+42 SAPAGR

-53 HQLNTMIDLV
+53 FQLNSMIDLV
-63 ENTKPEHLESAG
+63 EKTKPEDLENAG
-75 KSLWDARDAIKKAA
+75 KALWDARDAIKKAA
-89 QELEDHIKGVDWEG
+89 QELEDNMKGVDWHG

-153 RQVRKNPDD
+153 RQVRKSPDD
-162 IELPA
+162 IEMPG

-203 ERLEGQEPPRFE
+203 ERLEGQEPPRFD
-215 KQLAIGMPPPSRRI
+215 KDLGVKMPRPIGGGPTPLPPSGTSTG
-229 GPGDSVSPSHGGA
+229 GPEALGSSA
-242 VAGNGTGQSHPVRAA
+242 ATGSSGRSFGEGSTA
-257 VGAPEPTSP
+257 VGTASRPPAEVLGSAPLP
-266 SGSQP
+266 
-271 AVNTLGPAPVLDRS
+271 DR
-285 TATEINSVAPPQV
+285 TVGTEINTVAPPQAP
-298 PTTINGTPPLPS
+298 PTITATPPQPS
-310 PTPTP
+310 P

-323 VPPSLMMPGLTNPVQ
+323 TPPTFMPPSLTSPVQ
-338 GSTQRPTG
+338 GGTMRSTG
-346 PPGMPRT
+346 PTGMPRT
-353 VSQTGQGMGKAQPTG
+353 VSQAGQGMGKAQSIG
-368 AGPVAKGPGGPPV
+368 VGPVAKGQGGPPI
-381 GRPGPMGGGGPFAG
+381 GRPGPMGGGGTFSG
-395 RPPGGPQSQSPT
+395 RPPVGPQSQAPT
-407 AGQSGVTGGRPISGQ
+407 AGRPAVGP
-422 GGTSAVGGPR
+422 GGTSTGAGPR

-437 GIVGGTPQHA
+437 GIVGGTPQQVP
-447 PQGRAAAGGSG
+447 PQGRAAAAGGSA

-467 AAAATSRSGGRAT
+467 AAAAPSRPGGRAT

-496 GAGSNSK
+496 GTGSNAK

-516 AGRRSNGREDEANG
+516 SGRRSNGREDEANG
-530 SSRPDYLTED
+530 STRPDYLTED

>member
-1 MSDDKQENLTPAE
+1 MSDEKQGNLTPAE

-31 ISEAVGRMPFA
+31 ISEAVRNMPFA
-42 SPSAGR
+42 SAPAGR

-53 HQLNTMIDLV
+53 FQLNSMIDLV
-63 ENTKPEHLESAG
+63 EKTKPEDLENAG
-75 KSLWDARDAIKKAA
+75 KALWDARDAIKKAA
-89 QELEDHIKGVDWEG
+89 QELEDNMKGVDWHG

-153 RQVRKNPDD
+153 RQVRKSPDD
-162 IELPA
+162 IEMPG

-203 ERLEGQEPPRFE
+203 ERLEGQEPPRFD
-215 KQLAIGMPPPSRRI
+215 KDLGITMPPPVGGVGLPGATEGSSR
-229 GPGDSVSPSHGGA
+229 DVSVAGGGA
-242 VAGNGTGQSHPVRAA
+242 GESQLVRNA
-257 VGAPEPTSP
+257 VGASEPTSASDRRP
-266 SGSQP
+266 VADALGS
-271 AVNTLGPAPVLDRS
+271 APVLDRG
-285 TATEINSVAPPQV
+285 TATEINSVAPPQA
-298 PTTINGTPPLPS
+298 PTTITGTPPQPS
-310 PTPTP
+310 PTPT
-315 TPATGPTG
+315 TGPT
-323 VPPSLMMPGLTNPVQ
+323 VAPPTPIPPNLTNPVK
-338 GSTQRPTG
+338 GGTQRATG
-346 PPGMPRT
+346 PSGMPRT
-353 VSQTGQGMGKAQPTG
+353 VSQVGHGMGKAQPTG
-368 AGPVAKGPGGPPV
+368 VGPVAKGQGGSPI
-381 GRPGPMGGGGPFAG
+381 GRPGPMGGGGTFNG
-395 RPPGGPQSQSPT
+395 RPPVGPQSQVPT
-407 AGQSGVTGGRPISGQ
+407 AGRPAVGP
-422 GGTSAVGGPR
+422 GGTSSGAGPR

-437 GIVGGTPQHA
+437 GIVGGTPQQVP
-447 PQGRAAAGGSG
+447 PQGRAAAAGGSA

-467 AAAATSRSGGRAT
+467 AAAAPSRPGGRAT

-496 GAGSNSK
+496 GTGSNPN

-516 AGRRSNGREDEANG
+516 AGRRNNGREDEVNG
-530 SSRPDYLTED
+530 STRPDYLTED

>member
-1 MSDDKQENLTPAE
+1 MSDEKQENLTPAE
-14 QREQDDAR
+14 QRVQDDAR

-31 ISEAVGRMPFA
+31 ISEAVRKMPFA
-42 SPSAGR
+42 SAPVGR

-53 HQLNTMIDLV
+53 FQLNSMIDLV
-63 ENTKPEHLESAG
+63 ENTKPEDLENAG
-75 KSLWDARDAIKKAA
+75 KALWDARDAIKKAA
-89 QELEDHIKGVDWEG
+89 QELEDNMKGVDWHG

-153 RQVRKNPDD
+153 RQVRKSPDD
-162 IELPA
+162 IELPG

-190 QINRLASYYSVSG
+190 QINRLASYYAVSG

-215 KQLAIGMPPPSRRI
+215 KDLGITMPPPARGRRED
-229 GPGDSVSPSHGGA
+229 P
-242 VAGNGTGQSHPVRAA
+242 
-257 VGAPEPTSP
+257 P
-266 SGSQP
+266 SGAFRDRPESLGSNAVPDAAGRTSSAHYAPVDTTNRPP
-271 AVNTLGPAPVLDRS
+271 AEVLGSAPLPDRTLG
-285 TATEINSVAPPQV
+285 TEINTVASPQAPTPITATPPQ
-298 PTTINGTPPLPS
+298 PS
-310 PTPTP
+310 PTPTTGLPGTPP
-315 TPATGPTG
+315 TFMPPSLTNFVQGGTQRSTGPT
-323 VPPSLMMPGLTNPVQ
+323 
-338 GSTQRPTG
+338 
-346 PPGMPRT
+346 GMPRT
-353 VSQTGQGMGKAQPTG
+353 VNQVGQGMGKGQPTG
-368 AGPVAKGPGGPPV
+368 GGPVPRGQGGPPV
-381 GRPGPMGGGGPFAG
+381 GRPGPMGGGGTFNG
-395 RPPGGPQSQSPT
+395 RPPVGPQSQVPT
-407 AGQSGVTGGRPISGQ
+407 AGRSGVTGGRPAVGP
-422 GGTSAVGGPR
+422 GGTSTGAGPR

-437 GIVGGTPQHA
+437 GIVGGTPQHTPA
-447 PQGRAAAGGSG
+447 QGRSAAGGTG

-467 AAAATSRSGGRAT
+467 AAAASRPGGRAT

-496 GAGSNSK
+496 GTGSNAK

-516 AGRRSNGREDEANG
+516 AARRDKGREDEANG
-530 SSRPDYLTED
+530 STRPDYLTED

>member
-1 MSDDKQENLTPAE
+1 MSDERENLTPAE
-14 QREQDDAR
+14 QRVQDQAQ

-31 ISEAVGRMPFA
+31 ISEAVRKMPFG
-42 SPSAGR
+42 SAPVGR

-53 HQLNTMIDLV
+53 FQLNSMIDLV
-63 ENTKPEHLESAG
+63 ENTKPEDLENAG

-89 QELEDHIKGVDWEG
+89 QELEDNMKGVDWQG

-153 RQVRKNPDD
+153 RQVRKSPDD
-162 IELPA
+162 IELPG

-203 ERLEGQEPPRFE
+203 EQLEGQEPPRFD
-215 KQLAIGMPPPSRRI
+215 KQLGITVPPPTTVRNE
-229 GPGDSVSPSHGGA
+229 SPSSGA
-242 VAGNGTGQSHPVRAA
+242 SGERSESLGNSAVPDAAGRTNSAHAA
-257 VGAPEPTSP
+257 SVNAANRPPAEVLGSAPLPDRTVG
-266 SGSQP
+266 
-271 AVNTLGPAPVLDRS
+271 
-285 TATEINSVAPPQV
+285 TEINTVAPPQA
-298 PTTINGTPPLPS
+298 PTPITATPPQPS
-310 PTPTP
+310 PTPT
-315 TPATGPTG
+315 TGPTG
-323 VPPSLMMPGLTNPVQ
+323 TPPTFMPPSLTNPVQ
-338 GSTQRPTG
+338 GGTKRSTG
-346 PPGMPRT
+346 PTGMPRT
-353 VSQTGQGMGKAQPTG
+353 VSQAGQGMGKAQSTG
-368 AGPVAKGPGGPPV
+368 VGPVAKGQSGPPI
-381 GRPGPMGGGGPFAG
+381 GRPGSMGGGGTFNG
-395 RPPGGPQSQSPT
+395 RPPVGPQSQVPT
-407 AGQSGVTGGRPISGQ
+407 AGRPTVGP
-422 GGTSAVGGPR
+422 GGTSTGAGPR

-437 GIVGGTPQHA
+437 GIVGGTPQQA
-447 PQGRAAAGGSG
+447 PAQGRPAAGSTG

-467 AAAATSRSGGRAT
+467 AAAAPSRPGGRAT
-480 PASGANG
+480 PASGVNG

-496 GAGSNSK
+496 GAGSNAK

-516 AGRRSNGREDEANG
+516 AGRRNNGREEEANG
-530 SSRPDYLTED
+530 STRPDYLTED

>member
-1 MSDDKQENLTPAE
+1 MSDEKQESLTPAE

-31 ISEAVGRMPFA
+31 ISEAVRNMPFA
-42 SPSAGR
+42 SAPAGR

-53 HQLNTMIDLV
+53 FQLNSMIDLV
-63 ENTKPEHLESAG
+63 EKTKPEDLENAG
-75 KSLWDARDAIKKAA
+75 KALWDARDAIKKAA
-89 QELEDHIKGVDWEG
+89 QELEDNMKGVDWHG

-153 RQVRKNPDD
+153 RQVRKSPDD
-162 IELPA
+162 IEMPG

-203 ERLEGQEPPRFE
+203 ERLEGQEPPRFD
-215 KQLAIGMPPPSRRI
+215 KQLGITVPPPTRDR
-229 GPGDSVSPSHGGA
+229 DRHPSSG
-242 VAGNGTGQSHPVRAA
+242 VAGEHSEGVGNSGVSGAA
-257 VGAPEPTSP
+257 GRTS
-266 SGSQP
+266 S
-271 AVNTLGPAPVLDRS
+271 AHPAPVSVGNRSPAEILGSAPLPDR
-285 TATEINSVAPPQV
+285 TVGTEINTVAPPQAP
-298 PTTINGTPPLPS
+298 PTITATPPQPS
-310 PTPTP
+310 P

-323 VPPSLMMPGLTNPVQ
+323 TPPTFMPPSLTNPVQ
-338 GSTQRPTG
+338 GGTKRSTG
-346 PPGMPRT
+346 PTGMPRT
-353 VSQTGQGMGKAQPTG
+353 VSQAGQGMGKAQSTG
-368 AGPVAKGPGGPPV
+368 VGPVAKGQGGPPI
-381 GRPGPMGGGGPFAG
+381 GRPGPMGGGGTFNG
-395 RPPGGPQSQSPT
+395 RPPVGPQSQVPT
-407 AGQSGVTGGRPISGQ
+407 AGRPAVGP
-422 GGTSAVGGPR
+422 GGTSTGAGPR

-437 GIVGGTPQHA
+437 GIVGGTPQQVP
-447 PQGRAAAGGSG
+447 PQGRAAAAGGSA

-467 AAAATSRSGGRAT
+467 TAAAPSRPSGRAT

-496 GAGSNSK
+496 GTGSNAK

-530 SSRPDYLTED
+530 STRPDYLTED

>member
-1 MSDDKQENLTPAE
+1 MSDDKPENLTPAE
-14 QREQDDAR
+14 QRVQDQAQ

-31 ISEAVGRMPFA
+31 ISEAIGRMPFA
-42 SPSAGR
+42 GGPVGR

-53 HQLNTMIDLV
+53 FQLNSMIDLV
-63 ENTKPEHLESAG
+63 ENTKPEDLENAG

-89 QELEDHIKGVDWEG
+89 QELEDNMKGVDWHG

-153 RQVRKNPDD
+153 RQVRKSPDD
-162 IELPA
+162 IEMPG

-215 KQLAIGMPPPSRRI
+215 KDLGITMPPPRGQRE
-229 GPGDSVSPSHGGA
+229 DSQSGA
-242 VAGNGTGQSHPVRAA
+242 YG
-257 VGAPEPTSP
+257 
-266 SGSQP
+266 
-271 AVNTLGPAPVLDRS
+271 DRS
-285 TATEINSVAPPQV
+285 ESRGNSVAPDAAGRTSSAHSAPVIAASRPPAEVLGSAPLPDRTVGTEINTVAPPQA
-298 PTTINGTPPLPS
+298 PTPITATPPQPS
-310 PTPTP
+310 PTPT
-315 TPATGPTG
+315 TGPPG
-323 VPPSLMMPGLTNPVQ
+323 VPPTFLPPGLTNPVQ
-338 GSTQRPTG
+338 GGTQRSTGPTG
-346 PPGMPRT
+346 RT
-353 VSQTGQGMGKAQPTG
+353 VSRAGQGMGKAQPTG
-368 AGPVAKGPGGPPV
+368 VGPVAKGQGGAPI
-381 GRPGPMGGGGPFAG
+381 GRPGPMGGGGAANG
-395 RPPGGPQSQSPT
+395 RPPVGPQSQVPT
-407 AGQSGVTGGRPISGQ
+407 AGRSGVTGGRPALGP
-422 GGTSAVGGPR
+422 GGTSTGAGTR

-437 GIVGGTPQHA
+437 GIVGGTPQQT
-447 PQGRAAAGGSG
+447 PTQGRAAAGGTG

-467 AAAATSRSGGRAT
+467 AAAAPSRPGGRAT

-496 GAGSNSK
+496 GTGSNAK

-516 AGRRSNGREDEANG
+516 AGRRDKGREDEANG
-530 SSRPDYLTED
+530 STRPDYLTED

>member
-1 MSDDKQENLTPAE
+1 MSDEKPESLTPAE
-14 QREQDDAR
+14 QRVQDQAQ

-31 ISEAVGRMPFA
+31 ISEAVRKMPFG
-42 SPSAGR
+42 SAPVGR

-53 HQLNTMIDLV
+53 FQLNSMIDLV
-63 ENTKPEHLESAG
+63 ENTKPEDLENAG

-89 QELEDHIKGVDWEG
+89 QELEDNMKGVDWHG

-153 RQVRKNPDD
+153 RQVRKDPDD
-162 IELPA
+162 IEMPG

-215 KQLAIGMPPPSRRI
+215 KDLNIQMPLPEKGSGGDLPPRSST
-229 GPGDSVSPSHGGA
+229 GGSEALGSSAVS
-242 VAGNGTGQSHPVRAA
+242 
-257 VGAPEPTSP
+257 
-266 SGSQP
+266 
-271 AVNTLGPAPVLDRS
+271 GPAGRSVTDGSAPVAAASRPPAEVLGSAALPDR
-285 TATEINSVAPPQV
+285 TVGTEINTVAPPQA
-298 PTTINGTPPLPS
+298 PTPITATPPQPS
-310 PTPTP
+310 PTPT
-315 TPATGPTG
+315 TGPTG
-323 VPPSLMMPGLTNPVQ
+323 TPPAFMPPGLTNPVQ
-338 GSTQRPTG
+338 GGTKRSTG
-346 PPGMPRT
+346 PTGMPRT
-353 VSQTGQGMGKAQPTG
+353 VSQAGQGMGKAQPTG
-368 AGPVAKGPGGPPV
+368 VGPVAKGQGGPPI
-381 GRPGPMGGGGPFAG
+381 GRPGPMGGGGAFNG
-395 RPPGGPQSQSPT
+395 RPPVGPHSQGPT
-407 AGQSGVTGGRPISGQ
+407 AGRSGVTGGRPAVGP
-422 GGTSAVGGPR
+422 GGTSTGAGPR

-437 GIVGGTPQHA
+437 GIVGGTPQQTPA
-447 PQGRAAAGGSG
+447 QGRAAAGGAG

-467 AAAATSRSGGRAT
+467 ASAAPSRPGGRAA

-496 GAGSNSK
+496 GSGSNAK

-516 AGRRSNGREDEANG
+516 AGRRNNGREDEANG
-530 SSRPDYLTED
+530 STRPDYLTED

>member
-1 MSDDKQENLTPAE
+1 MSDEKQENLTPAE
-14 QREQDDAR
+14 QRMQDQAQ

-31 ISEAVGRMPFA
+31 ISEAIGRMPFA
-42 SPSAGR
+42 SGPVGR

-53 HQLNTMIDLV
+53 FQLNSMIDLV
-63 ENTKPEHLESAG
+63 ENTKPEDLENAG

-89 QELEDHIKGVDWEG
+89 QELEDNMKGVDWHG

-153 RQVRKNPDD
+153 RQVRKDPDD
-162 IELPA
+162 IEMPG

-215 KQLAIGMPPPSRRI
+215 KDLGITMPPPRGQRKDSQS
-229 GPGDSVSPSHGGA
+229 GAYGDRSEGLGNSVTPDA
-242 VAGNGTGQSHPVRAA
+242 AGR
-257 VGAPEPTSP
+257 TS
-266 SGSQP
+266 SAHS
-271 AVNTLGPAPVLDRS
+271 APVSAASRPPAEVLGSAPLPDR
-285 TATEINSVAPPQV
+285 TVGTEINTVAPPQ
-298 PTTINGTPPLPS
+298 
-310 PTPTP
+310 TPTP
-315 TPATGPTG
+315 ITATPPQPSPPPTTGLPGTPSTFI
-323 VPPSLMMPGLTNPVQ
+323 PPSLTNPVQ
-338 GSTQRPTG
+338 GGTKRSTG
-346 PPGMPRT
+346 PTGMPRT
-353 VSQTGQGMGKAQPTG
+353 VGQAGQGMGKAQPTG
-368 AGPVAKGPGGPPV
+368 VGPVAKGQGGPPI
-381 GRPGPMGGGGPFAG
+381 GRPGPMGGGGTFNG
-395 RPPGGPQSQSPT
+395 RPPVGPQSQAPT
-407 AGQSGVTGGRPISGQ
+407 AGRSGVTGGRPAVGP
-422 GGTSAVGGPR
+422 GGTSTGAGPR

-437 GIVGGTPQHA
+437 GIVGGTPQQT
-447 PQGRAAAGGSG
+447 PTQGRAAAGSAG

-467 AAAATSRSGGRAT
+467 AAAASRPSGRAT
-480 PASGANG
+480 PASGTNG

-496 GAGSNSK
+496 GTGSNAK

-516 AGRRSNGREDEANG
+516 AGRRDKGREDEAKG
-530 SSRPDYLTED
+530 STRPDYLTED

>member
-1 MSDDKQENLTPAE
+1 MSDEKQENLTPAE
-14 QREQDDAR
+14 QRGQDDAR

-31 ISEAVGRMPFA
+31 ISEAVRKMPFA
-42 SPSAGR
+42 SAPVGR

-53 HQLNTMIDLV
+53 FQLNSMIDLV
-63 ENTKPEHLESAG
+63 ENTKPEDLENAG
-75 KSLWDARDAIKKAA
+75 KALWDARDAIKKAA
-89 QELEDHIKGVDWEG
+89 QELEDNMKGVDWHG

-153 RQVRKNPDD
+153 RQVRKSPDD
-162 IELPA
+162 IELPG

-203 ERLEGQEPPRFE
+203 ERLEGQEPPRFD
-215 KQLAIGMPPPSRRI
+215 KQLGITVPPPTTGRDQYPSSGASGERSESLGNSAVPDAAGRTN
-229 GPGDSVSPSHGGA
+229 PSPSA
-242 VAGNGTGQSHPVRAA
+242 QVVAAHRPPAEVLGSAPLPDRT
-257 VGAPEPTSP
+257 VG
-266 SGSQP
+266 
-271 AVNTLGPAPVLDRS
+271 
-285 TATEINSVAPPQV
+285 TEINAVAPPQA
-298 PTTINGTPPLPS
+298 PTPITGTPPQPS
-310 PTPTP
+310 PTPTTGLPGTPP
-315 TPATGPTG
+315 TFM
-323 VPPSLMMPGLTNPVQ
+323 PPSLTNPVQ
-338 GSTQRPTG
+338 GGTQRLTG
-346 PPGMPRT
+346 PTGMPRT
-353 VSQTGQGMGKAQPTG
+353 VSQPGQGLGKAQPTG
-368 AGPVAKGPGGPPV
+368 GGPVPRGQGGPPV
-381 GRPGPMGGGGPFAG
+381 GRPGPMGGGGTFNG
-395 RPPGGPQSQSPT
+395 RPPVGPQSQVPT
-407 AGQSGVTGGRPISGQ
+407 AGRSGVTGGRPAVGP
-422 GGTSAVGGPR
+422 GGTSTGAGPR

-437 GIVGGTPQHA
+437 GIIGGTPQHTPA
-447 PQGRAAAGGSG
+447 QGRAAAGSSG

-467 AAAATSRSGGRAT
+467 AAAAPSRPGGRAT

-487 VVGAPRKAA
+487 VVAAPRKA
-496 GAGSNSK
+496 GGTGSNAK

-516 AGRRSNGREDEANG
+516 AARRDKGREDEANG
-530 SSRPDYLTED
+530 STRPDYLTED

>member
-1 MSDDKQENLTPAE
+1 MSDEKPENLTPAE
-14 QREQDDAR
+14 QRVQDQAQ
-22 VKIQMAQTD
+22 VKIQMTQTD
-31 ISEAVGRMPFA
+31 ISEAIGRMPFVGG
-42 SPSAGR
+42 PVGR

-53 HQLNTMIDLV
+53 FQLNSMIDLV
-63 ENTKPEHLESAG
+63 ENTKPEDLENAG

-89 QELEDHIKGVDWEG
+89 QELEDNMKGVDWHG

-162 IELPA
+162 IEMPG

-215 KQLAIGMPPPSRRI
+215 KDLGIDMPPPGGDGWLDPSSGTSGERADSLGNSAMPDSAGRSNSAHSVPVNAASR
-229 GPGDSVSPSHGGA
+229 PPAEVL
-242 VAGNGTGQSHPVRAA
+242 
-257 VGAPEPTSP
+257 
-266 SGSQP
+266 GS
-271 AVNTLGPAPVLDRS
+271 APVPDR
-285 TATEINSVAPPQV
+285 TVGTQINAVAPPQA
-298 PTTINGTPPLPS
+298 PTPITATPPQPS
-310 PTPTP
+310 PTPT
-315 TPATGPTG
+315 TGPTG
-323 VPPSLMMPGLTNPVQ
+323 TPPTFMPPGLTNPAQ
-338 GSTQRPTG
+338 GGVKRSTG
-346 PPGMPRT
+346 PTGMPRT
-353 VSQTGQGMGKAQPTG
+353 VSQAGQGMGRAQSTG
-368 AGPVAKGPGGPPV
+368 TGPLAKGQGGPPI
-381 GRPGPMGGGGPFAG
+381 GRPGPMGGGGTFNG
-395 RPPGGPQSQSPT
+395 RPPVGPQSQVPT
-407 AGQSGVTGGRPISGQ
+407 AGRSGVTGGRPAVGP
-422 GGTSAVGGPR
+422 GGTSTGAGPR

-437 GIVGGTPQHA
+437 GIVGGTPQQA
-447 PQGRAAAGGSG
+447 SAQGRAAAGGAG

-467 AAAATSRSGGRAT
+467 AAAAPSRPGGRAT
-480 PASGANG
+480 PVSGANG

-496 GAGSNSK
+496 GTGSNVK

-516 AGRRSNGREDEANG
+516 AGRREKNREDEANG
-530 SSRPDYLTED
+530 STRPDYLTED

>member
-1 MSDDKQENLTPAE
+1 MSDESLTPAE
-14 QREQDDAR
+14 QRKQDDAR
-22 VKIQMAQTD
+22 VKIQMSQTD
-31 ISEAVGRMPFA
+31 ISEAVRKMPFG
-42 SPSAGR
+42 SAPTGR

-53 HQLNTMIDLV
+53 FQLNAMIDLV
-63 ENTKPEHLESAG
+63 ENTKPEDLENAG

-89 QELEDHIKGVDWEG
+89 QELEDNMKGVDWQG

-153 RQVRKNPDD
+153 RQVRKSPDD
-162 IELPA
+162 IEMPG

-203 ERLEGQEPPRFE
+203 ERLEGQEPPRFD
-215 KQLAIGMPPPSRRI
+215 KQLGIEVPQPIKGGPTPLPSPGVSTG
-229 GPGDSVSPSHGGA
+229 GPETLGSS
-242 VAGNGTGQSHPVRAA
+242 AA
-257 VGAPEPTSP
+257 PGP
-266 SGSQP
+266 SGRSFAEGSASVGVASRPP
-271 AVNTLGPAPVLDRS
+271 AEVLGPAPLPDR
-285 TATEINSVAPPQV
+285 TVGTEINTVAPPQA
-298 PTTINGTPPLPS
+298 PTTITATPPQSS
-310 PTPTP
+310 PTPT
-315 TPATGPTG
+315 TGPPGTPPTFM
-323 VPPSLMMPGLTNPVQ
+323 PPSLTNPVQ
-338 GSTQRPTG
+338 GGTQRSTG
-346 PPGMPRT
+346 PTGMPRS
-353 VSQTGQGMGKAQPTG
+353 VNQSGQGMGKAQSTG
-368 AGPVAKGPGGPPV
+368 VGPVAKGQGGPPM
-381 GRPGPMGGGGPFAG
+381 GRPGPMGGGGTFNG
-395 RPPGGPQSQSPT
+395 RPPVGPQSQSQSQVPT
-407 AGQSGVTGGRPISGQ
+407 AGRPSVGP
-422 GGTSAVGGPR
+422 GGTSTGAGPR

-437 GIVGGTPQHA
+437 GIVGGTPQQVP
-447 PQGRAAAGGSG
+447 PQGRAAAAGGSA

-467 AAAATSRSGGRAT
+467 TAAAPSRPGGRAT

-496 GAGSNSK
+496 GTGSNGK

-516 AGRRSNGREDEANG
+516 SGRRNNGREDEANG
-530 SSRPDYLTED
+530 STRPDYLTED

>member
-1 MSDDKQENLTPAE
+1 MSDEKPESLTPAE
-14 QREQDDAR
+14 QRVQDQAQ

-31 ISEAVGRMPFA
+31 ISEAVRKMPFG
-42 SPSAGR
+42 SAPVGR

-53 HQLNTMIDLV
+53 FQLNSMIDLV
-63 ENTKPEHLESAG
+63 ENTKPEDLENAG

-89 QELEDHIKGVDWEG
+89 QELEDNMKGVDWHG

-153 RQVRKNPDD
+153 RQVRKDPDD
-162 IELPA
+162 IEMPG

-203 ERLEGQEPPRFE
+203 EQLEGQEPPRFD
-215 KQLAIGMPPPSRRI
+215 KPLGIDMPPPR
-229 GPGDSVSPSHGGA
+229 GDGWLNPPSGTSGERADNLGNGAVPDAAGRSNSAHSVSVNATNRPPAEVLGSA
-242 VAGNGTGQSHPVRAA
+242 PLPDRT
-257 VGAPEPTSP
+257 VG
-266 SGSQP
+266 
-271 AVNTLGPAPVLDRS
+271 
-285 TATEINSVAPPQV
+285 TEINTVAPPQA
-298 PTTINGTPPLPS
+298 PTPITATPPQPS
-310 PTPTP
+310 PTPT
-315 TPATGPTG
+315 TGPTG
-323 VPPSLMMPGLTNPVQ
+323 APPTFMPPSLTNPVQ
-338 GSTQRPTG
+338 GGAKRSTG
-346 PPGMPRT
+346 PTGMPRT
-353 VSQTGQGMGKAQPTG
+353 VSQAGQGMGKAQPTG
-368 AGPVAKGPGGPPV
+368 VGPVAKGQGGPPI
-381 GRPGPMGGGGPFAG
+381 GRPGPMGGGGTFNG
-395 RPPGGPQSQSPT
+395 RPPVGPQSQAPT
-407 AGQSGVTGGRPISGQ
+407 AGRSGVTGGRPAVGP
-422 GGTSAVGGPR
+422 GGTSTGTGPR

-437 GIVGGTPQHA
+437 GIVGGTPQQTPA
-447 PQGRAAAGGSG
+447 QGRAAAGGTS

-467 AAAATSRSGGRAT
+467 AAASPSRSGGRAT

-496 GAGSNSK
+496 GTGSSAK

-516 AGRRSNGREDEANG
+516 AGRRDKAREDEANG
-530 SSRPDYLTED
+530 STRPDYLTED